1 MTYVITECCVAAFI
15 DYAQLLLLGAIAGL
29 TIFLGLPMALLR
41 NVSRMKKGF
50 LNALA
55 MGILVFLITDVLS
68 AAWQPTKLAAVA
80 GYTGKGPVIDAAI
93 DLLALFGG
101 LGLGLLGLALYE
113 QRYLRRIISTKKRLA
128 TAEDNNNQGKPNPIG
143 PQDKTQQQHGAEI
156 FTSPRHLATMI
167 AVGIGLHN
175 FSEGLAIGQS
185 YASGAV
191 ALAVVLIVGFGAH
204 NATEGFGIAGPL
216 TGIPEKTHISCLAKM
231 GIIGGSPTFIGTL
244 VGNVWVSQ
252 LTYIMFLSLAGG
264 ALIYV
269 TLLMYNTAR
278 RESRNDL
285 LMVGLFIGILA
296 GFLTHLSVTLGGA

>member
-1 MTYVITECCVAAFI
+1 MI

-29 TIFLGLPMALLR
+29 TIFLGLPMALMP

-55 MGILVFLITDVLS
+55 MGILVFLIIDVLS

-80 GYTGKGPVIDAAI
+80 GYTGKGPTMDAVID
-93 DLLALFGG
+93 LVALFGG

-113 QRYLRRIISTKKRLA
+113 QRYLRRIISNRKKIVG
-128 TAEDNNNQGKPNPIG
+128 TEENKDNHIGKTITVSL
-143 PQDKTQQQHGAEI
+143 QDKTAKQHGAEL
-156 FTSPRHLATMI
+156 FTSPHHLATMI

-185 YASGAV
+185 FASGAV
-191 ALAVVLIVGFGAH
+191 ALALVLIVGFGAH

-216 TGIPEKTHISCLAKM
+216 TGISEKPQVSFLVKM

-244 VGNVWVSQ
+244 VGSIWVSQ

-296 GFLTHLSVTLGGA
+296 GFLTDLIVTLGGA

>member
-1 MTYVITECCVAAFI
+1 
-15 DYAQLLLLGAIAGL
+15 
-29 TIFLGLPMALLR
+29 MALLQ

-55 MGILVFLITDVLS
+55 MGILIFLITDVLS
-68 AAWQPTKLAAVA
+68 AAWQPTKFAAV
-80 GYTGKGPVIDAAI
+80 KGPATDAAI

-101 LGLGLLGLALYE
+101 LGLGLLGLALLE
-113 QRYLRRIISTKKRLA
+113 RRYLRRIISPKKRLA
-128 TAEDNNNQGKPNPIG
+128 SAEDNNNEERKSNPTI
-143 PQDKTQQQHGAEI
+143 PRDKMPPQHGVEL
-156 FTSPRHLATMI
+156 FGNPQHLATMI

-216 TGIPEKTHISCLAKM
+216 TGISEKPQISFLAKM
-231 GIIGGSPTFIGTL
+231 GIIGGSPTFLGTL
-244 VGNVWVSQ
+244 VGSVWVSQ

-285 LMVGLFIGILA
+285 IMVGLFIGLLA
-296 GFLTHLSVTLGGA
+296 GFLTDLIVSL

>member
-1 MTYVITECCVAAFI
+1 
-15 DYAQLLLLGAIAGL
+15 
-29 TIFLGLPMALLR
+29 MALMP

-55 MGILVFLITDVLS
+55 MGILLFLIIDVLS

-80 GYTGKGPVIDAAI
+80 GYTGKGPATDGVI

-113 QRYLRRIISTKKRLA
+113 QRYLRRIISTKKKLA
-128 TAEDNNNQGKPNPIG
+128 AADENNDNRGGKSNPVVSR
-143 PQDKTQQQHGAEI
+143 DKIPQQHGSEL
-156 FTSPRHLATMI
+156 FGDPRHLATMI

-185 YASGAV
+185 FASGAV

-216 TGIPEKTHISCLAKM
+216 TGITEKTQISFLVKM

-244 VGNVWVSQ
+244 VGSIWVSQ

-296 GFLTHLSVTLGGA
+296 GFLTDLIVTLGGA

>member
-1 MTYVITECCVAAFI
+1 MI
-15 DYAQLLLLGAIAGL
+15 DYAQLLLLGSIAGL

-55 MGILVFLITDVLS
+55 MGILIFLITDVLS
-68 AAWQPTKLAAVA
+68 AAWQPTKVAAVA
-80 GYTGKGPVIDAAI
+80 GYMGKGPATDAVI

-113 QRYLRRIISTKKRLA
+113 QRYLRRIISTKKKA
-128 TAEDNNNQGKPNPIG
+128 AAAEENNGNLGVKASPVR
-143 PQDKTQQQHGAEI
+143 PQDRTLQQHGAEL
-156 FTSPRHLATMI
+156 FSNPRHLATMI

-216 TGIPEKTHISCLAKM
+216 TGIAKKPEVSFLIKM
-231 GIIGGSPTFIGTL
+231 GIIGGSPTFIGTI
-244 VGNVWVSQ
+244 VGSLWVSQ
-252 LTYIMFLSLAGG
+252 LTYILFLSLAGG

-285 LMVGLFIGILA
+285 LMVGLFIGLLA
-296 GFLTHLSVTLGGA
+296 GFITDLIVSLGGA

>member
-1 MTYVITECCVAAFI
+1 MI

-29 TIFLGLPMALLR
+29 TIFLGLPMALLP

-68 AAWQPTKLAAVA
+68 HAWDPTKIAAVA
-80 GYTGKGPVIDAAI
+80 GYTGKGPVADAVI

-113 QRYLRRIISTKKRLA
+113 QRYLRRIISTKKKLA
-128 TAEDNNNQGKPNPIG
+128 DSQENNRPEASGSPAKPDTAP
-143 PQDKTQQQHGAEI
+143 QQHGSEL
-156 FTSPRHLATMI
+156 FSSPHHLATMI
-167 AVGIGLHN
+167 AVGVGLHN

-185 YASGAV
+185 FVSGAV
-191 ALAVVLIVGFGAH
+191 ALAVVLVVGFGAH

-216 TGIPEKTHISCLAKM
+216 TGIAKKPEVSFLIKM
-231 GIIGGSPTFIGTL
+231 GIIGGSPTFIGTI
-244 VGNVWVSQ
+244 VGSLWVSQ
-252 LTYIMFLSLAGG
+252 LTYILFLSLAGG

-285 LMVGLFIGILA
+285 LMVGLFIGLLA
-296 GFLTHLSVTLGGA
+296 GFITDLIVSLGGA

>member
-1 MTYVITECCVAAFI
+1 MI

-29 TIFLGLPMALLR
+29 TIFLGLPMALLQ

-55 MGILVFLITDVLS
+55 MGILIFLIADVLS

-80 GYTGKGPVIDAAI
+80 GYTGKGPAIDAAI

-113 QRYLRRIISTKKRLA
+113 QRYLRRIISTKKKLA
-128 TAEDNNNQGKPNPIG
+128 AEENNDILGKTSNPSG
-143 PQDKTQQQHGAEI
+143 PRDKIPPPQQHGAEL
-156 FTSPRHLATMI
+156 FGSPHHLATMI

-191 ALAVVLIVGFGAH
+191 ALAIVLIVGFGAH

-216 TGIPEKTHISCLAKM
+216 TGIPEKPKVSFLVKM

-244 VGNVWVSQ
+244 VGSVWVSQ

-296 GFLTHLSVTLGGA
+296 GFITDLIVTLGGA

>member
-1 MTYVITECCVAAFI
+1 LI

-29 TIFLGLPMALLR
+29 TIFLGLPMALLP

-80 GYTGKGPVIDAAI
+80 GYTGKGPVTYAVI

-113 QRYLRRIISTKKRLA
+113 QRYLRRIISTRKKLA
-128 TAEDNNNQGKPNPIG
+128 AREENNDRGKPNPVG
-143 PQDKTQQQHGAEI
+143 PQDKTQQQHGADI

-185 YASGAV
+185 YATPGAV
-191 ALAVVLIVGFGAH
+191 GLALVLIVGFGAH

-216 TGIPEKTHISCLAKM
+216 TGISEKPQISFLAKM

-244 VGNVWVSQ
+244 VGSLWVSQ

-285 LMVGLFIGILA
+285 LMVGLFIGLLA
-296 GFLTHLSVTLGGA
+296 GFLTDLIVTLGGA

>member
-1 MTYVITECCVAAFI
+1 
-15 DYAQLLLLGAIAGL
+15 
-29 TIFLGLPMALLR
+29 MALMP

-55 MGILVFLITDVLS
+55 IGILVFLIIDVLS

-80 GYTGKGPVIDAAI
+80 GYTGKGPTTDAVI

-113 QRYLRRIISTKKRLA
+113 QRYLRRIISTRKKLA
-128 TAEDNNNQGKPNPIG
+128 AREENNDNQQGKPNPVG
-143 PQDKTQQQHGAEI
+143 PQDKTRQQHGAEI

-185 YASGAV
+185 YASGAI

-216 TGIPEKTHISCLAKM
+216 TGMAKKPQVSFLIKM
-231 GIIGGSPTFIGTL
+231 GIIGGSPTFFGTI
-244 VGNVWVSQ
+244 VGSIWVSQ
-252 LTYIMFLSLAGG
+252 LTYILFLSLAGG

-269 TLLMYNTAR
+269 TLLIYNTAR
-278 RESRNDL
+278 RESRNEL
-285 LMVGLFIGILA
+285 LMVGLFIGLLA
-296 GFLTHLSVTLGGA
+296 GFLTDLIVTLGGA

>member
-1 MTYVITECCVAAFI
+1 MI

-29 TIFLGLPMALLR
+29 TIFLGLPMALLQG
-41 NVSRMKKGF
+41 VSRMKKGF

-80 GYTGKGPVIDAAI
+80 GYTGKGPVTDGAI

-113 QRYLRRIISTKKRLA
+113 QRYLRRIISTKRKLA
-128 TAEDNNNQGKPNPIG
+128 AAEENSDNHGAKPSPVG
-143 PQDKTQQQHGAEI
+143 TRDKMPQQHGSEL
-156 FTSPRHLATMI
+156 FGNPRHLATMI

-216 TGIPEKTHISCLAKM
+216 TGISEKPQISFLAKM
-231 GIIGGSPTFIGTL
+231 GIIGGSPTFLGTV
-244 VGNVWVSQ
+244 VGSVWVSQ
-252 LTYIMFLSLAGG
+252 LTYVMFLSLAGG

-285 LMVGLFIGILA
+285 IMVGLFIGLLA
-296 GFLTHLSVTLGGA
+296 GFLTDLIVSLGGA

>member
-1 MTYVITECCVAAFI
+1 
-15 DYAQLLLLGAIAGL
+15 
-29 TIFLGLPMALLR
+29 MALLK
-41 NVSRMKKGF
+41 NVSRTKKGF

-55 MGILVFLITDVLS
+55 MGILIFLITDVLS
-68 AAWQPTKLAAVA
+68 AAWQPTKLAAVN
-80 GYTGKGPVIDAAI
+80 GYMGRGPATDAII
-93 DLLALFGG
+93 DLVALFGG

-113 QRYLRRIISTKKRLA
+113 QRYLRRIISTKKKLGA
-128 TAEDNNNQGKPNPIG
+128 AEENSDERGGKSNPTG
-143 PQDKTQQQHGAEI
+143 ARDKITQQHGSEL
-156 FTSPRHLATMI
+156 FSNPHHLATMI

-216 TGIPEKTHISCLAKM
+216 TGIAKKPEVSFLIKM
-231 GIIGGSPTFIGTL
+231 GIIGGSPTFLGTIIGSI
-244 VGNVWVSQ
+244 WVSQ
-252 LTYIMFLSLAGG
+252 LTYILFLSLAGG
-264 ALIYV
+264 ALIHG

-285 LMVGLFIGILA
+285 LMVGLFIGLLA
-296 GFLTHLSVTLGGA
+296 GFLTDLIVTLGGA

>member
-1 MTYVITECCVAAFI
+1 
-15 DYAQLLLLGAIAGL
+15 
-29 TIFLGLPMALLR
+29 
-41 NVSRMKKGF
+41 MKKGF

-55 MGILVFLITDVLS
+55 MGILLFLITDVLS
-68 AAWQPTKLAAVA
+68 AAWQPTKLAAIA
-80 GYTGKGPVIDAAI
+80 GYSGKGPVTDAAV
-93 DLLALFGG
+93 DLLALFSG

-113 QRYLRRIISTKKRLA
+113 QRYLRRIISTQNRFVASKEQNDNAGKGNRFGP
-128 TAEDNNNQGKPNPIG
+128 EDKLR
-143 PQDKTQQQHGAEI
+143 QQHGAEL
-156 FTSPRHLATMI
+156 FGSPHHLATMI

-216 TGIPEKTHISCLAKM
+216 TGVSEKPQVSFLVKM

-244 VGNVWVSQ
+244 VGSVWVSQ

-264 ALIYV
+264 ALVYV
-269 TLLMYNTAR
+269 TLLMYNSAR

-285 LMVGLFIGILA
+285 IMVGIFIGLLA
-296 GFLTHLSVTLGGA
+296 GFLSDLIVSIGGA

>member
-1 MTYVITECCVAAFI
+1 MI

-29 TIFLGLPMALLR
+29 TIFLGLPMALMP

-55 MGILVFLITDVLS
+55 MGILVFLIIDVLS

-80 GYTGKGPVIDAAI
+80 GYTGKGSVTDAVI

-113 QRYLRRIISTKKRLA
+113 QRDLRRIISTKRKLA
-128 TAEDNNNQGKPNPIG
+128 AADENNDIHGGKSNPIVSR
-143 PQDKTQQQHGAEI
+143 DKIPQQHGAEL
-156 FTSPRHLATMI
+156 FGNPRHLATMI

-185 YASGAV
+185 FASGAV

-216 TGIPEKTHISCLAKM
+216 TGITEKTQISFLVKM

-244 VGNVWVSQ
+244 VGSIWVSQ

-296 GFLTHLSVTLGGA
+296 GFLTDLIVTLGGA

>member
-1 MTYVITECCVAAFI
+1 LI

-68 AAWQPTKLAAVA
+68 AAWGRTKFVA
-80 GYTGKGPVIDAAI
+80 TNGYMGKGPVLDAAV
-93 DLLALFGG
+93 DLLAMFGG

-113 QRYLRRIISTKKRLA
+113 QRYLRRIISTKKRLS
-128 TAEDNNNQGKPNPIG
+128 TSEDNNNEGGKSNPAI
-143 PQDKTQQQHGAEI
+143 PRDKIQQHGVEL
-156 FTSPRHLATMI
+156 FGNPQHLATMI

-185 YASGAV
+185 YATPGAIG
-191 ALAVVLIVGFGAH
+191 LAVVLIVGFGAH

-216 TGIPEKTHISCLAKM
+216 TGISEKPQISFLAKM

-244 VGNVWVSQ
+244 VGSVWVSQ

-285 LMVGLFIGILA
+285 LMVGLFIGILG
-296 GFLTHLSVTLGGA
+296 GFLTDLIVTLGGA

>member
-1 MTYVITECCVAAFI
+1 MI
-15 DYAQLLLLGAIAGL
+15 DYAQLLLLGAVAGL
-29 TIFLGLPMALLR
+29 TIFLGLPMALLP

-68 AAWQPTKLAAVA
+68 HAWDPTKLAAVA
-80 GYTGKGPVIDAAI
+80 GFTGKGPAGDGAI

-113 QRYLRRIISTKKRLA
+113 QRYLRRIISTKKKLA
-128 TAEDNNNQGKPNPIG
+128 NSKENNGPGASNAPAKPGTAP
-143 PQDKTQQQHGAEI
+143 QQHGSEL
-156 FTSPRHLATMI
+156 FSSPHHLATMI

-185 YASGAV
+185 YASGAI

-216 TGIPEKTHISCLAKM
+216 TGMAKKPQVSFLIKM
-231 GIIGGSPTFIGTL
+231 GIIGGSPTFFGTI
-244 VGNVWVSQ
+244 VGSIWVSQ
-252 LTYIMFLSLAGG
+252 LTYILFLSLASG

-285 LMVGLFIGILA
+285 LMVGLFIGLLA
-296 GFLTHLSVTLGGA
+296 GFLTDLIVTLGGA

>member
-1 MTYVITECCVAAFI
+1 LI
-15 DYAQLLLLGAIAGL
+15 DYAQLLLLGAVAGL
-29 TIFLGLPMALLR
+29 TIFLGLPMALLP

-68 AAWQPTKLAAVA
+68 HAWDPTKLAAVA
-80 GYTGKGPVIDAAI
+80 GYTGKGPVADAVI

-113 QRYLRRIISTKKRLA
+113 QRYLRRIISTKKKLA
-128 TAEDNNNQGKPNPIG
+128 NSEGNNGPGASNTPAKPDTAP
-143 PQDKTQQQHGAEI
+143 QQHGSEL
-156 FTSPRHLATMI
+156 FSSPHHLATMI

-175 FSEGLAIGQS
+175 LSEGLAIGQS
-185 YASGAV
+185 FVSGAV
-191 ALAVVLIVGFGAH
+191 ALAVVLVVGFGAH

-216 TGIPEKTHISCLAKM
+216 TGIAKKPEVSFLIKM
-231 GIIGGSPTFIGTL
+231 GIIGGSPTFIGTI
-244 VGNVWVSQ
+244 VGSLWVSQ
-252 LTYIMFLSLAGG
+252 LTYILFLSLAGG

-285 LMVGLFIGILA
+285 LMVGLFIGLLA
-296 GFLTHLSVTLGGA
+296 GFLTDLIVTLGGA

>member
-1 MTYVITECCVAAFI
+1 LI

-55 MGILVFLITDVLS
+55 MGILVFLITDVFS
-68 AAWQPTKLAAVA
+68 AAWQPTKLAAVTAYA
-80 GYTGKGPVIDAAI
+80 GRGPVIDATI

-113 QRYLRRIISTKKRLA
+113 QRYLRRIISTQRKLSVTEENSDA
-128 TAEDNNNQGKPNPIG
+128 NGGKSNHA
-143 PQDKTQQQHGAEI
+143 TQQDRMPPPQHGAEL
-156 FTSPRHLATMI
+156 FSSPHHLATMI

-185 YASGAV
+185 YATPGAV
-191 ALAVVLIVGFGAH
+191 GLALVLIVGFGAH

-216 TGIPEKTHISCLAKM
+216 TGISKKPQVSFLVKM
-231 GIIGGSPTFIGTL
+231 GVIGGSPTFLGTL
-244 VGNVWVSQ
+244 VGSIWVSQ

-285 LMVGLFIGILA
+285 LMVGLFIGIIA
-296 GFLTHLSVTLGGA
+296 GFLTDLIVTLGGA

>member
-1 MTYVITECCVAAFI
+1 MI

-29 TIFLGLPMALLR
+29 TIFLGLPMALLP

-80 GYTGKGPVIDAAI
+80 GYTGKGPVTDAVI

-113 QRYLRRIISTKKRLA
+113 QRYLRRIISTRKKLA
-128 TAEDNNNQGKPNPIG
+128 AREENGDQGKPNPVG
-143 PQDKTQQQHGAEI
+143 PQDKTQQQQGAEI

-216 TGIPEKTHISCLAKM
+216 TGIPEKTQISFLAKM

-244 VGNVWVSQ
+244 VGSVWVSQ

-296 GFLTHLSVTLGGA
+296 GFVTDLIVTLGGA

>member
-1 MTYVITECCVAAFI
+1 MI

-29 TIFLGLPMALLR
+29 TIFLGLPMALLQ

-55 MGILVFLITDVLS
+55 MGILLFLITDVLS
-68 AAWQPTKLAAVA
+68 AAWQPTKLAAIA
-80 GYTGKGPVIDAAI
+80 GYSGKGPLTDAGV

-113 QRYLRRIISTKKRLA
+113 QRYLRRIISTQKRLVA
-128 TAEDNNNQGKPNPIG
+128 DEEKDDNGGKGNSVSL
-143 PQDKTQQQHGAEI
+143 QTKTMRLYGAEL
-156 FTSPRHLATMI
+156 FGSPHHLATMI

-216 TGIPEKTHISCLAKM
+216 TGVSEKPQISFLVKM
-231 GIIGGSPTFIGTL
+231 GIIGGSPTFLGTL
-244 VGNVWVSQ
+244 VGSVWVSQ
-252 LTYIMFLSLAGG
+252 LTYITFLSLAGG
-264 ALIYV
+264 ALVYV

-285 LMVGLFIGILA
+285 IMVGIFIGLLA
-296 GFLTHLSVTLGGA
+296 GFLTDLIVSLGGA

>member
-1 MTYVITECCVAAFI
+1 LI
-15 DYAQLLLLGAIAGL
+15 DYAQLLLLGAVAGL
-29 TIFLGLPMALLR
+29 TIFLGLPMALLP

-68 AAWQPTKLAAVA
+68 HAWDPTKIAAVA
-80 GYTGKGPVIDAAI
+80 GFTGKGPVADAAI

-113 QRYLRRIISTKKRLA
+113 QRYLRRIISTKKKLA
-128 TAEDNNNQGKPNPIG
+128 ENNGPGASNTPARPDTAP
-143 PQDKTQQQHGAEI
+143 QQHGSEL
-156 FTSPRHLATMI
+156 FGNPQHLATMI

-185 YASGAV
+185 FASGAV

-216 TGIPEKTHISCLAKM
+216 TGIAKKPQVSFLIKM
-231 GIIGGSPTFIGTL
+231 GIIGGSPTFFGTI
-244 VGNVWVSQ
+244 VGSVWVSQ
-252 LTYIMFLSLAGG
+252 LTYILFLSLAGG

-285 LMVGLFIGILA
+285 LMVGLFIGLLA
-296 GFLTHLSVTLGGA
+296 GFLTDLIVTLGGA

>member
-1 MTYVITECCVAAFI
+1 MI

-29 TIFLGLPMALLR
+29 TIFLGLPMALLQ

-55 MGILVFLITDVLS
+55 MGILIFLITDVLS
-68 AAWQPTKLAAVA
+68 AAWQPTKLAAVTS
-80 GYTGKGPVIDAAI
+80 YTGKGPITDAAI

-113 QRYLRRIISTKKRLA
+113 QRYLRRIISGQKKLA
-128 TAEDNNNQGKPNPIG
+128 VAEENGNGLGGKSSSAG
-143 PQDKTQQQHGAEI
+143 PRDKIQQQHGAEL
-156 FTSPRHLATMI
+156 FSSPHHLATMI

-185 YASGAV
+185 YASGAI

-216 TGIPEKTHISCLAKM
+216 TGIAKKPQVSFLVKM
-231 GIIGGSPTFIGTL
+231 GVIGGSPTFIGTL
-244 VGNVWVSQ
+244 VGSIWVSQ

-285 LMVGLFIGILA
+285 LMVGLFIGIIA
-296 GFLTHLSVTLGGA
+296 GFLTDLIVTLGGA

>member
-1 MTYVITECCVAAFI
+1 
-15 DYAQLLLLGAIAGL
+15 
-29 TIFLGLPMALLR
+29 
-41 NVSRMKKGF
+41 
-50 LNALA
+50 

-80 GYTGKGPVIDAAI
+80 GYTGKGPVTDAVI

-113 QRYLRRIISTKKRLA
+113 QRYLRRIISTRKKLA
-128 TAEDNNNQGKPNPIG
+128 AREENNDRGKPNPVG
-143 PQDKTQQQHGAEI
+143 PHDKTQQQHGAEI

-216 TGIPEKTHISCLAKM
+216 TGIPEKTQISFLAKM

-244 VGNVWVSQ
+244 VGSVWVSQ

-296 GFLTHLSVTLGGA
+296 GFITDLIVTLGGA

>member
-1 MTYVITECCVAAFI
+1 MI

-29 TIFLGLPMALLR
+29 TIFLGLPMALLP

-55 MGILVFLITDVLS
+55 MGILIFLITDVLS
-68 AAWQPTKLAAVA
+68 AAWQPTKVAAVA
-80 GYTGKGPVIDAAI
+80 GYTGKGPVTDAVI

-113 QRYLRRIISTKKRLA
+113 QRYLRRIISTKRKLA
-128 TAEDNNNQGKPNPIG
+128 AADENNDNHGGKSNPVVSR
-143 PQDKTQQQHGAEI
+143 DKIPQQHGAEL
-156 FTSPRHLATMI
+156 FGNPRHLATMI

-216 TGIPEKTHISCLAKM
+216 TGITEKTQISFLVKM

-244 VGNVWVSQ
+244 VGSIWVSQ

-285 LMVGLFIGILA
+285 LMVGLFIGILS
-296 GFLTHLSVTLGGA
+296 GFLTDLIVTLGGA

>member
-1 MTYVITECCVAAFI
+1 LI
-15 DYAQLLLLGAIAGL
+15 DYVQLLLLGAIAGL
-29 TIFLGLPMALLR
+29 TIFLGLPMALMP

-55 MGILVFLITDVLS
+55 MGILVFLVIDVLS

-80 GYTGKGPVIDAAI
+80 GYTGKGPVTDAVI

-113 QRYLRRIISTKKRLA
+113 QRYLRRIISTKKKLA
-128 TAEDNNNQGKPNPIG
+128 AADENNDNHGGKSNPVVSR
-143 PQDKTQQQHGAEI
+143 DKIPQQHGAEL
-156 FTSPRHLATMI
+156 FSNPRHLATMI

-216 TGIPEKTHISCLAKM
+216 TGISEKPQISFLVKM

-244 VGNVWVSQ
+244 VGSVWVSQ

-285 LMVGLFIGILA
+285 IMVGLFIGLLA
-296 GFLTHLSVTLGGA
+296 GFLTDLIVSLGGA

>member
-1 MTYVITECCVAAFI
+1 MI
-15 DYAQLLLLGAIAGL
+15 DYAQLLLLGAVAGL
-29 TIFLGLPMALLR
+29 TIFLGLPMALLQ
-41 NVSRMKKGF
+41 NVSRVKKGF

-68 AAWQPTKLAAVA
+68 AAWQPTKLASVA
-80 GYTGKGPVIDAAI
+80 SYAGKGPITDAAI

-113 QRYLRRIISTKKRLA
+113 QRYLRRIISSQKKKA
-128 TAEDNNNQGKPNPIG
+128 VAEENGNGPGGKPSSASPG
-143 PQDKTQQQHGAEI
+143 DKMPQQHGAEL
-156 FTSPRHLATMI
+156 FSSPHHLATMI

-185 YASGAV
+185 YVSPVTGGV
-191 ALAVVLIVGFGAH
+191 ALALVLIVGFGAH

-216 TGIPEKTHISCLAKM
+216 TGISEKPKVSFLVKM
-231 GIIGGSPTFIGTL
+231 GIIGGSPTFFGTI
-244 VGNVWVSQ
+244 VGSIWVSQ

-285 LMVGLFIGILA
+285 LMVGLFIGIVA
-296 GFLTHLSVTLGGA
+296 GFLTDLIVTLGGA

>member
-1 MTYVITECCVAAFI
+1 LI

-29 TIFLGLPMALLR
+29 TIFLGLPMALMP

-55 MGILVFLITDVLS
+55 MGILLFLIIDVLS

-80 GYTGKGPVIDAAI
+80 GYTGKGPVTDAVI

-101 LGLGLLGLALYE
+101 LCLGLLGLALYE
-113 QRYLRRIISTKKRLA
+113 QRYLRRIISTKKKLA
-128 TAEDNNNQGKPNPIG
+128 AADENNDIHGGKSNPIVSR
-143 PQDKTQQQHGAEI
+143 DKIPQQHGAEL
-156 FTSPRHLATMI
+156 FGNPRHLATMI

-216 TGIPEKTHISCLAKM
+216 TGMLEKPKVSFLANM

-244 VGNVWVSQ
+244 VGSVWVSQ

-296 GFLTHLSVTLGGA
+296 GFLTDLIVTLGGA

>member
-1 MTYVITECCVAAFI
+1 LI
-15 DYAQLLLLGAIAGL
+15 DYAQLLLLGAVAGL
-29 TIFLGLPMALLR
+29 TIFLGLPMALLP

-68 AAWQPTKLAAVA
+68 AAWQPTKLAAVT
-80 GYTGKGPVIDAAI
+80 GYTGRGPVLDAAI

-101 LGLGLLGLALYE
+101 MGLGLLGLALYE
-113 QRYLRRIISTKKRLA
+113 QRYLRRIISTKKKLA
-128 TAEDNNNQGKPNPIG
+128 VAEENSDNHGAKPNLVVPR
-143 PQDKTQQQHGAEI
+143 DKTPQHGAEL
-156 FTSPRHLATMI
+156 FGNPRHLATMI

-216 TGIPEKTHISCLAKM
+216 TGISEKPQISFLAKM

-244 VGNVWVSQ
+244 VGSIWVSQ

-285 LMVGLFIGILA
+285 IMVGLFIGLLA
-296 GFLTHLSVTLGGA
+296 GFLTDLIVSLGGA

>member
-1 MTYVITECCVAAFI
+1 
-15 DYAQLLLLGAIAGL
+15 
-29 TIFLGLPMALLR
+29 MALLQ

-80 GYTGKGPVIDAAI
+80 GYTGKGPVTDAVI

-113 QRYLRRIISTKKRLA
+113 QRYLRRIISTRKKLA
-128 TAEDNNNQGKPNPIG
+128 AREENNDQVKQNPVG
-143 PQDKTQQQHGAEI
+143 PQDRTQQQHGAEI

-185 YASGAV
+185 YATPGAV
-191 ALAVVLIVGFGAH
+191 GLALVLIVGFGAH

-216 TGIPEKTHISCLAKM
+216 TGISEKPQISFLAKM

-244 VGNVWVSQ
+244 VGSLWVSQ

-285 LMVGLFIGILA
+285 IMVGLFIGLLA
-296 GFLTHLSVTLGGA
+296 GFLTDLIVSLGGA

>member
-1 MTYVITECCVAAFI
+1 LI

-29 TIFLGLPMALLR
+29 TIFLGLPMALLP

-80 GYTGKGPVIDAAI
+80 GYTGKGPVTDAVI

-113 QRYLRRIISTKKRLA
+113 QRYLRRIISTRKKLA
-128 TAEDNNNQGKPNPIG
+128 AREENNDQGKPNPVG

-216 TGIPEKTHISCLAKM
+216 TGIPEKTQISFLAKM

-244 VGNVWVSQ
+244 VGSVWVSQ

-285 LMVGLFIGILA
+285 IMVGLFIGLLA
-296 GFLTHLSVTLGGA
+296 GFLTDLIVSLGGA

>member
-1 MTYVITECCVAAFI
+1 LI

-29 TIFLGLPMALLR
+29 TIFLGLPMALLK

-80 GYTGKGPVIDAAI
+80 GYTGKGPVMDAAV

-113 QRYLRRIISTKKRLA
+113 QRYLRRIISIKKKLA
-128 TAEDNNNQGKPNPIG
+128 AAEENNENQEVKASPVR
-143 PQDKTQQQHGAEI
+143 QQEKTLQQHGAEL
-156 FTSPRHLATMI
+156 FGNPRHLATMI

-216 TGIPEKTHISCLAKM
+216 TGISEKPQISFLVKM

-244 VGNVWVSQ
+244 VGSVWVSQ

-296 GFLTHLSVTLGGA
+296 GFLTDLIVTLGGA

>member
-1 MTYVITECCVAAFI
+1 LI
-15 DYAQLLLLGAIAGL
+15 DYAQLLLLGAVAGL
-29 TIFLGLPMALLR
+29 TIFLGLPMALLP

-55 MGILVFLITDVLS
+55 MGILLFLITDVLS
-68 AAWQPTKLAAVA
+68 HAWDPAKLAAVA
-80 GYTGKGPVIDAAI
+80 GFTGKGPVVDAAI

-113 QRYLRRIISTKKRLA
+113 QRYLRRIISTKKKLA
-128 TAEDNNNQGKPNPIG
+128 ISEENNRPGASNTPAKPDTAP
-143 PQDKTQQQHGAEI
+143 QQHGSEL
-156 FTSPRHLATMI
+156 FSNPHHLATMI

-185 YASGAV
+185 FASGAI

-216 TGIPEKTHISCLAKM
+216 TGIAKKPEVSFLVKM
-231 GIIGGSPTFIGTL
+231 GIIGGSPTFFGTI
-244 VGNVWVSQ
+244 VGSVWVSQ
-252 LTYIMFLSLAGG
+252 LTYILFLSLAGG

-285 LMVGLFIGILA
+285 LMVGLFIGLLA
-296 GFLTHLSVTLGGA
+296 GFLTDLIVTLGGA

>member
-1 MTYVITECCVAAFI
+1 MI

-29 TIFLGLPMALLR
+29 TIFLGLPMALLP

-55 MGILVFLITDVLS
+55 MGILIFLITDVLS
-68 AAWQPTKLAAVA
+68 AAWQPTKVAAVA
-80 GYTGKGPVIDAAI
+80 GYTGKGPVTDAVI

-113 QRYLRRIISTKKRLA
+113 QRYLRRIISTKRKLA
-128 TAEDNNNQGKPNPIG
+128 AADENNDNHGGKSNPVVSR
-143 PQDKTQQQHGAEI
+143 DKIPQQHGAEL
-156 FTSPRHLATMI
+156 FGNPRHLATMI

-216 TGIPEKTHISCLAKM
+216 TGITEKTQISFLVKM

-244 VGNVWVSQ
+244 VGSIWVSQ

-296 GFLTHLSVTLGGA
+296 GFLTDLIVTLGGA

>member
-1 MTYVITECCVAAFI
+1 MI

-68 AAWQPTKLAAVA
+68 AAWGRTKFVA
-80 GYTGKGPVIDAAI
+80 TNGYMGKGPVLDAAV
-93 DLLALFGG
+93 DLLAMFGG

-113 QRYLRRIISTKKRLA
+113 QRYLRRIISTKKRLS
-128 TAEDNNNQGKPNPIG
+128 TSEDNNNEGGKSNPAI
-143 PQDKTQQQHGAEI
+143 PRDKIQQHGVEL
-156 FTSPRHLATMI
+156 FGNPQHLATMI

-185 YASGAV
+185 YATPGAIG
-191 ALAVVLIVGFGAH
+191 LAVVLIVGFGAH

-216 TGIPEKTHISCLAKM
+216 TGISEKPQISFLAKM

-244 VGNVWVSQ
+244 VGSVWVSQ

-285 LMVGLFIGILA
+285 LMVGLFIGILG
-296 GFLTHLSVTLGGA
+296 GFLTDLIVTLGGA

>member
-1 MTYVITECCVAAFI
+1 LI
-15 DYAQLLLLGAIAGL
+15 DYAQLLLLGAVAGL
-29 TIFLGLPMALLR
+29 TIFLGLPMALLP

-55 MGILVFLITDVLS
+55 MGILVFLITDVFS
-68 AAWQPTKLAAVA
+68 HAWDPTKIAAVP
-80 GYTGKGPVIDAAI
+80 GFTGKGPVADAAI

-113 QRYLRRIISTKKRLA
+113 QRYLRRIISTKKKLA
-128 TAEDNNNQGKPNPIG
+128 NSENNGPAASNTPGKPDTAP
-143 PQDKTQQQHGAEI
+143 QQHGAEL
-156 FTSPRHLATMI
+156 FSSPQHLATMI

-185 YASGAV
+185 YASGAI

-216 TGIPEKTHISCLAKM
+216 TGIAKKPEVSFLIKM
-231 GIIGGSPTFIGTL
+231 GIIGGSPTFLGTI
-244 VGNVWVSQ
+244 VGSAWVSQ
-252 LTYIMFLSLAGG
+252 LTYILFLSLAGG

-285 LMVGLFIGILA
+285 IMVGIFIGLLA
-296 GFLTHLSVTLGGA
+296 GFLTDLIVSLGGA